1 MYRTTIDRPGEGPRH
16 EKPDCN
22 TVFDDLAVANR
33 NTQLYCGS
41 WVFDGEPGGDLLSH
55 TRCALSS
62 ARFRF
67 TVLFEKGRGGSETL
81 WPPSITCS
89 FVAWCGERKTGRR
102 GLLVVI
108 VYELRCS

>member
-1 MYRTTIDRPGEGPRH
+1 MRIVPERSLYTPRADMY
-16 EKPDCN
+16 
-22 TVFDDLAVANR
+22 LAKDVEFIITKR
-33 NTQLYCGS
+33 NTPLALWLVGCFY
-41 WVFDGEPGGDLLSH
+41 GEPGGDLLSH
-55 TRCALSS
+55 TGSALSS

-67 TVLFEKGRGGSETL
+67 TVLFGKGRGGSETL